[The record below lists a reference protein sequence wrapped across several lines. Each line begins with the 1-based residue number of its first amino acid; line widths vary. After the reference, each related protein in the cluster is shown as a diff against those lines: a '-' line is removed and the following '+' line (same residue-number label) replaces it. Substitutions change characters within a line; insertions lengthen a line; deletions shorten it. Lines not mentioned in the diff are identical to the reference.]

1 MGSMKGVPLL
11 NSTKEKAELN
21 VSVLLNRSI
30 KINLKSFFI
39 DYFSNRESNNS
50 NNTIS
55 KYAKHEPNLKSAS
68 SSSFTNDAMVSDH

>member
-39 DYFSNRESNNS
+39 DYFSNRESNN